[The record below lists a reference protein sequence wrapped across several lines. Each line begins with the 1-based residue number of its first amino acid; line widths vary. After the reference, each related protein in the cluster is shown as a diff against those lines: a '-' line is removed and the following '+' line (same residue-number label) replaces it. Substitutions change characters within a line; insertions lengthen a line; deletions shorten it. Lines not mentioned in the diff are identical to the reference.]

1 MPSLP
6 SDHLLDRP
14 RCPAIA
20 ARHPSTATADADTPT
35 TSHAAALIRS
45 TSTGNPVAVPLLQRK
60 RPIPLHRLVQRIDPG
75 RLTRHIMEAA
85 WHIKLYVT
93 RLSLVFLPSVQVRA
107 GLWEAV
113 VGGAA
118 SRTGSGGTDTV
129 SGMRV
134 RSGQWEGVAGNA
146 TRKISIWIQRW
157 LGRGRPT
164 RALWL
169 AVGTRD

>member
-1 MPSLP
+1 MPSATTI
-6 SDHLLDRP
+6 LLSL
-14 RCPAIA
+14 CGFMEKLKCFKVCTEMLLAK
-20 ARHPSTATADADTPT
+20 AD
-35 TSHAAALIRS
+35 
-45 TSTGNPVAVPLLQRK
+45 K
-60 RPIPLHRLVQRIDPG
+60 RNPG
-75 RLTRHIMEAA
+75 RRKT
-85 WHIKLYVT
+85 
-93 RLSLVFLPSVQVRA
+93 VRA

>member
-1 MPSLP
+1 MPS
-6 SDHLLDRP
+6 
-14 RCPAIA
+14 
-20 ARHPSTATADADTPT
+20 ATTI
-35 TSHAAALIRS
+35 L
-45 TSTGNPVAVPLLQRK
+45 
-60 RPIPLHRLVQRIDPG
+60 
-75 RLTRHIMEAA
+75 
-85 WHIKLYVT
+85 
-93 RLSLVFLPSVQVRA
+93 LSLCGFMEKLKCFKVCTEMLLAKADKRKKANRDKRREAMFFPGLITLVRA